1 MGTAT
6 TAKATLNRSGGARV
20 GPAIDSAVRSPF
32 PRVPRGRERL
42 IRALTTVVAAAG
54 AIGLSLFVTER
65 LPSQSLFVSVALA
78 LLVVLPAWLMLSS
91 NYAVTLGV
99 LALYLGLVDGVLK
112 LKLNTPVA
120 TLGRD
125 LLLYSIVSGAVLRL
139 LLSRRRIRI
148 PPLSGYAAAFT
159 VIALVQVLNPET
171 QDFAHAIAALRPH
184 LEFVPLFFF
193 GYAVMRTSNRLR
205 WYLLLLCTVAAV
217 NGVVG
222 FTQFDLTPEELS
234 TWGPGYAERLEGTGA
249 LSPRTFEG
257 ESTSRVRP
265 PALGSD
271 MGFGGVIAVLAI
283 PALLTLLGAAP
294 RRWTLLVCGP
304 LATGIT
310 LGVVTSQSRSTVV
323 AAVVAVLAFFGL
335 AAMSQRRAIALLGP
349 IVAVALT
356 LGVVSVLT
364 SSGNDPEFR
373 YDTIAPSKLLA
384 TTSDARGGTLAAIPE
399 YATSFPLG
407 KGLGLVGP
415 AAGFAGDEASGL
427 NGESQFTFF
436 LVELGVAGLLIFA
449 ALQIKLL
456 ALATRLRRI
465 DDPELRLLLAGCT
478 APLFAVA
485 ALWITGPISA
495 TSPTAPYFWFTAG
508 ILAFWLIE
516 RKRSRATS

>member
-1 MGTAT
+1 
-6 TAKATLNRSGGARV
+6 
-20 GPAIDSAVRSPF
+20 
-32 PRVPRGRERL
+32 
-42 IRALTTVVAAAG
+42 
-54 AIGLSLFVTER
+54 
-65 LPSQSLFVSVALA
+65 VALA

-112 LKLNTPVA
+112 LKLNTPAA

-125 LLLYSIVSGAVLRL
+125 LLLYSIVFGAVLRL
-139 LLSRRRIRI
+139 LSSRRLLRI
-148 PPLSGYAAAFT
+148 PPLSGYVAAFT
-159 VIALVQVLNPET
+159 VVALVQVLNPEN
-171 QDFAHAIAALRPH
+171 QNLAHVLAALRPH

-193 GYAVMRTSNRLR
+193 GYGVMRTSNRLR
-205 WYLLLLCTVAAV
+205 WYLLLLCLVAAV
-217 NGVVG
+217 NGVVS

-234 TWGPGYAERLEGTGA
+234 AWGPGYAERLEGTGA
-249 LSPRTFEG
+249 VSPRTFEG
-257 ESTSRVRP
+257 EATSRVRP
-265 PALGSD
+265 PGLGSD

-294 RRWTLLVCGP
+294 RPRTLLVCGP
-304 LATGIT
+304 LATGII
-310 LGVVTSQSRSTVV
+310 LGVVTSQSRSVV
-323 AAVVAVLAFFGL
+323 IAAAVSLLAFFGL
-335 AAMSQRRAIALLGP
+335 AAMAQRQAIALLGP
-349 IVAVALT
+349 IAAVALT
-356 LGVVSVLT
+356 VGVISILA
-364 SSGNDPEFR
+364 SNANDPEFR
-373 YDTIAPSKLLA
+373 YDTIIPSKLLD
-384 TTSDARGGTLAAIPE
+384 TTLDARSGTFAAIPE

-415 AAGFAGDEASGL
+415 AAGFAGDVNKATAL

-436 LVELGVAGLLIFA
+436 LVELGVAGLVIFG

-465 DDPELRLLLAGCT
+465 DDSELRLLLAGCI

-485 ALWITGPISA
+485 ALWVTGPISA

-516 RKRSRATS
+516 RERSRATS